1 MSTPVSRILHSGI
14 CKKWLSDIL
23 FRYFRSIEGPN
34 FKRPC
39 LDDGHF
45 KVQKSNTW
53 YSHLGKISTVDTG
66 RDTCSVRGIWRE
78 AVEGYK
84 GLGAGAEEVNR
95 KKF

>member
-1 MSTPVSRILHSGI
+1 MSTPVSQIRHSGI

-34 FKRPC
+34 FKRLC
-39 LDDGHF
+39 LDDDHC
-45 KVQKSNTW
+45 KVKKSKTW
-53 YSHLGKISTVDTG
+53 YSHLGTLSTVVTG
-66 RDTCSVRGIWRE
+66 RDTCSVRGVWRE

-84 GLGAGAEEVNR
+84 GLEAGAEEVNR